1 MDFTWNDYNEI
12 HLKSIEKLLDKS
24 ARRST
29 GMDDGF
35 KEYYDYWINE
45 PETKYGE
52 NFWAKVISDN
62 SKIIG
67 IMVIGYSDESF
78 LISEYVIT
86 PKMRGKGTGTKVLK
100 ELLNDSHSIIGKKI
114 HRAEAVIYPSN
125 IASQKAFEKAGFKYH
140 HTHEDGDAMEY
151 VYEQR
156 I

>member
-1 MDFTWNDYNEI
+1 MDFVWNDYNEI

-52 NFWAKVISDN
+52 NFWVKVISAD
-62 SKIIG
+62 SKTIG
-67 IMVIGYSDESF
+67 IMVIGYAEESF
-78 LISEYVIT
+78 LISEYVIA
-86 PKMRGKGTGTKVLK
+86 PKMRGKGIGTKALK
-100 ELLNDSHSIIGKKI
+100 ELLNESQAIIGKKI

-125 IASQKAFEKAGFKYH
+125 TASQKAFEKAGFKYY

-151 VYEQR
+151 IYEQR